1 MLDDGFSA
9 DGASAETEIKEDTV
23 ATINTFRKT
32 GNDELTGPIR
42 TLAFLKA
49 RLVRIENP
57 RTRGLTRV
65 PALRPCL

>member
-1 MLDDGFSA
+1 M
-9 DGASAETEIKEDTV
+9 KEDTV

-32 GNDELTGPIR
+32 GNNELAGPIR

-49 RLVRIENP
+49 RLVRIENR
-57 RTRGLTRV
+57 RTRG

>member
-1 MLDDGFSA
+1 M
-9 DGASAETEIKEDTV
+9 
-23 ATINTFRKT
+23 ATINTFRKA
-32 GNDELTGPIR
+32 GNNELTGPIR

-57 RTRGLTRV
+57 RTRGPTRG